1 MARLVNCCF
10 SLKKHAAWLV
20 AARYMH
26 PQMAP
31 LQCFPDAAMSP
42 GFPEATNY
50 ANPML
55 HIVAC
60 SQTSSGQ

>member
-1 MARLVNCCF
+1 
-10 SLKKHAAWLV
+10 
-20 AARYMH
+20 MH